1 MVIMKDDRKIK
12 GSVVRGS
19 VSTSAL
25 YCVVS
30 LDKKLYSTSFLSFF
44 VSSFRFV
51 SSSFRFFF
59 VSSFLSFFVSFT
71 SFLRFLVSSFL
82 RLHRCINGY
91 G

>member
-44 VSSFRFV
+44 VS
-51 SSSFRFFF
+51 FRFFF
-59 VSSFLSFFVSFT
+59 VSFLFRFFVS
-71 SFLRFLVSSFL
+71 
-82 RLHRCINGY
+82 
-91 G
+91 